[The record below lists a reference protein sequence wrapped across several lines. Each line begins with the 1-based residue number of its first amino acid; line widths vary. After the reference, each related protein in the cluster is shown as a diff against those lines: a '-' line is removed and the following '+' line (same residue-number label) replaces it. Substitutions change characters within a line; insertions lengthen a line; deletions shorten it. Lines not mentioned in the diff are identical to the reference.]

1 MAVAR
6 IPSLYDAS
14 VCPRF
19 ELALGRV
26 FPRSELWKAARKFL
40 RRTSVECPVRAR
52 GVVARAPC
60 LDDVPCVGER
70 EEAVRVQAL
79 VAQSAG
85 AAFDMR
91 ILDGFLRTNEMQL
104 RVAVVRP
111 LIKRA
116 ALKLGAVV
124 DDNAARGPVDVA
136 QPLQRADRVGSG
148 RSRTKTSSSS

>member
-1 MAVAR
+1 
-6 IPSLYDAS
+6 
-14 VCPRF
+14 
-19 ELALGRV
+19 
-26 FPRSELWKAARKFL
+26 
-40 RRTSVECPVRAR
+40 
-52 GVVARAPC
+52 
-60 LDDVPCVGER
+60 VPCVGER